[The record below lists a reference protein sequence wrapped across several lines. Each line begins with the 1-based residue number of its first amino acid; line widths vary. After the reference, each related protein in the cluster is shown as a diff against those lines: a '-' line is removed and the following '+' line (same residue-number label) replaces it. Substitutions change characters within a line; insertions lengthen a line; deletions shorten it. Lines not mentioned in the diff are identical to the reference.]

1 MLLDEF
7 ESGLLLDGGD
17 LDELGDAVAHVLLR
31 QRLEEVEVEDD
42 SGVRVEGADAVLVLP
57 RQVAAHLDPDR
68 VTRFVCSRGNLLN
81 MQIYLITD
89 LKLL

>member
-57 RQVAAHLDPDR
+57 RQVAAHLDQTELPD
-68 VTRFVCSRGNLLN
+68 
-81 MQIYLITD
+81 
-89 LKLL
+89 